1 MKLKRYGIA
10 ILFLLAASSL
20 YAAQGDKVAVDL
32 TQAPDQ
38 PFMLIATIDS
48 ALDAKKT
55 EAILTNFERYPI
67 WLSREINVAPKG
79 SEYKQT
85 LEGFEYKK
93 ETSELSFFT
102 KHKKLLLFESR
113 KQVRFV
119 LSQSKKDGILT
130 INGSGRGD
138 DASKNDSYGFDLK
151 LLPPQASG
159 QLRIVWSFYF
169 RIPKGPLNGLIPAE
183 AIKRI
188 YENRFRKIL
197 ENLYIEQED
206 LKAIAV
212 SH

>member
-10 ILFLLAASSL
+10 ILFLLAARSL
-20 YAAQGDKVAVDL
+20 YAAEGDKVAVDL

-38 PFMLIATIDS
+38 PFMLLATIDS

-79 SEYKQT
+79 NEYKQT

-93 ETSELSFFT
+93 ETSELSFFM

-130 INGSGRGD
+130 VNGSGRGD

-151 LLPPQASG
+151 LFPPQANG
-159 QLRIVWSFYF
+159 QLRIVWAFYF
-169 RIPKGPLNGLIPAE
+169 PHSQRPFERINPRGS
-183 AIKRI
+183 
-188 YENRFRKIL
+188 
-197 ENLYIEQED
+197 D
-206 LKAIAV
+206 
-212 SH
+212 

>member
-1 MKLKRYGIA
+1 MKIKNYGIA
-10 ILFLLAASSL
+10 ILFLLAVRSL
-20 YAAQGDKVAVDL
+20 YGVEADKVVVDL

-48 ALDAKKT
+48 GLDVKKT
-55 EAILTNFERYPI
+55 EAILTNFERYSI

-93 ETSELSFFT
+93 ETSELSFFM
-102 KHKKLLLFESR
+102 KRKKLLLFESR
-113 KQVRFV
+113 KQARFV
-119 LSQSKKDGILT
+119 LSQSKKDGILS

-151 LLPPQASG
+151 LLPPQANG
-159 QLRIVWSFYF
+159 QVRIVWAFYF
-169 RIPKGPLNGLIPAE
+169 RVSKGPLNGLIPAE
-183 AIKRI
+183 AIKRT

-197 ENLYIEQED
+197 ENLYFEQEN
-206 LKAIAV
+206 LKAIAIR
-212 SH
+212 H